1 MLGDK
6 RGKKLQKYIR
16 DYVVF
21 DLETTGISTTYDQVI
36 ELSAVKVENG
46 RPKTEFSTLVN
57 PGRRIPPAASRVN
70 GITDEMVRNAPAFPA
85 VLKTFLEFAGDLP
98 LVGHNIHSF
107 DMKFIYRDAQQI
119 FGKIPGNDYVD
130 TLSMAR
136 RCLPGLASYKLVDLA
151 AYYGIL
157 AEGAHRALNDCRMN
171 QQVFERLAQEQQTV
185 PTLDSKT
192 KICPRCGGIM
202 IKRSG
207 RYGEFWGCSSFPM
220 CRYTENI

>member
-6 RGKKLQKYIR
+6 RGKKLLEYMG

-21 DLETTGISTTYDQVI
+21 DLETTGISAAYDQVI

-46 RPKTEFSTLVN
+46 RPKKEFSTLVN

-70 GITDEMVRNAPAFPA
+70 GITDEMVKNAPAFPA
-85 VLKTFLEFAGDLP
+85 VLQTFLEFAGDLP

-107 DMKFIYRDAQQI
+107 DMKFIYRDAQRF

-130 TLSMAR
+130 TLVMAR
-136 RCLPGLASYKLVDLA
+136 RRLPGRSSYKLVDLA

-157 AEGAHRALNDCRMN
+157 TEGAHRALNDCRMN
-171 QQVFERLAQEQQTV
+171 QQVFERLAKEEPRV
-185 PTLDSKT
+185 SSLDSKN
-192 KICPRCGGIM
+192 KICPVCGEIM
-202 IKRSG
+202 VRRKG
-207 RYGEFWGCSSFPM
+207 RYGEFWGCGNFPM
-220 CRYTENI
+220 CRYTENL